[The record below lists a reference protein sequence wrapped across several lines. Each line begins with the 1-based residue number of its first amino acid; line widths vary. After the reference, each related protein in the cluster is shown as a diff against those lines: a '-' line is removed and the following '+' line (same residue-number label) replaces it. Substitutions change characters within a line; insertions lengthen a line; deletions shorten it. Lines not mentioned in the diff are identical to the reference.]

1 MPEIHITEGAPLAG
15 HKVLVTGSLPGGMKR
30 DEAKEAVRTL
40 GGEPASSV
48 SAKVTRYVIG
58 ESAGQAKVD
67 KVEALVALDP
77 ERYQVLSGDEFIELL
92 QQQL

>member
-1 MPEIHITEGAPLAG
+1 
-15 HKVLVTGSLPGGMKR
+15 PGGMKR

-40 GGEPASSV
+40 GGDPASSV

-67 KVEALVALDP
+67 KVDALVAADP
-77 ERYQVLSGDEFIELL
+77 ERYLVLTGEEFIALL
-92 QQQL
+92 ADS

>member
-1 MPEIHITEGAPLAG
+1 
-15 HKVLVTGSLPGGMKR
+15 
-30 DEAKEAVRTL
+30 
-40 GGEPASSV
+40 V